1 MKVER
6 IVLNYRD
13 YEALPADGRR
23 YELHEGE
30 LSVTPAPTTL
40 HQRIVTRLVSP
51 LHDHVTSRGL
61 GEVFASPVDV
71 ILNPPDETTVV
82 QPDLVYIDRARHSAV
97 TLRGVEGPPTLVV
110 EVLSPSSVIVDRRT
124 KPPLYAKYGVP
135 YFWMI
140 DPEARS
146 LEVFVL
152 GPDGYALALRAA
164 GTTAV
169 NLPPFPALTLV
180 PDALWA

>member
-1 MKVER
+1 MKPER

-30 LSVTPAPTTL
+30 LSVTRAPSTA
-40 HQRIVTRLVSP
+40 HQRIVTRLVC
-51 LHDHVTSRGL
+51 LVHTHLTDGAL

-71 ILNPPDETTVV
+71 ILDPPEETTVV
-82 QPDLVYIDRARHSAV
+82 QPDLVYLDQTRQGAV
-97 TLRGVEGPPTLVV
+97 SLRGIEGPPTLVV
-110 EVLSPSSVIVDRRT
+110 EVLSPSSVITDRRT
-124 KPPLYAKYGVP
+124 KPALYAKYGVP
-135 YFWMI
+135 YVWLI

-146 LEVFVL
+146 VEVFVL
-152 GPDGYALALRAA
+152 GPGGYTLALRAA
-164 GTTAV
+164 GATPA
-169 NLPPFPALTLV
+169 NLPPFPDLTLI